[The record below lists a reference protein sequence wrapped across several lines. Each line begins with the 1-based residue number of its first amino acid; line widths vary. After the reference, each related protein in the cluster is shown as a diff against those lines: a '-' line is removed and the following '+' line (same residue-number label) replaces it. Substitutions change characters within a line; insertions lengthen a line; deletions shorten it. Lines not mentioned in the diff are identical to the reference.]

1 MNRNPELLAFIRD
14 TVRSVW
20 ALELL
25 LLLRRT
31 APRAWTAAELVGE
44 MRASPGLV
52 ADNLAV
58 FENHALVRREA
69 EDRFVYAPLSPAL
82 VALCDELD
90 RTYKESPVRLI
101 NAIASPTDDKL
112 RTLAD
117 AFRFK
122 GDDR

>member
-1 MNRNPELLAFIRD
+1 MTSNAEFLAFIRD

-25 LLLRRT
+25 LLLRRS
-31 APRAWTAAELVGE
+31 APKAWAAQALVDE

-52 ADNLAV
+52 DANLQV
-58 FENHALVRREA
+58 FEARGLVRREA
-69 EDRFVYAPLSPAL
+69 DDCWTYAPLSPVLA
-82 VALCDELD
+82 ALCDRLAA
-90 RTYKESPVRLI
+90 TYKDAPVRLI
-101 NAIASPTDDKL
+101 NTIASPTDDRL

-122 GDDR
+122 GDDK